1 MMSSF
6 QQQCDCDCVDA
17 AAATSSFTQHWL
29 PTAAMKFAATDR
41 VLGPRRRTCREMP
54 RATRLLLYLW
64 EVYASA
70 RPVGRHLVT
79 LTCLCLAPALLTGA
93 LVHRWLSQ
101 TLRCGHQAAL
111 GTALVSGAAALA
123 AAVLCHPLRCAL
135 TVSLPTVCARQ
146 GRELLISASLAV
158 LLADVIPNIGANV
171 GAVVGALKC
180 AAEGFSRTLLNSS
193 ELLNAARGEIFQEAV
208 RAGKEDL
215 SLVAK
220 VRTLERFTRVDV
232 SEVKSSFVK
241 MIGQVQVNFSHMRNT
256 LTRYKVLSNRIL
268 AAGFVALLIWES
280 ACYLKSYLTCVKF
293 DNHGIS
299 KERRWRRQ
307 RQRKEARA
315 PSGGG
320 GGFAPVLRRFQ
331 ISCRDYTPS
340 VVSLLAVTFHFSA
353 MALIAA
359 SDHVVYRTLR
369 VFLPWLL
376 DFPAMSANME
386 VTYKVRWF
394 PPAFCIVP
402 RSCVTRQLA
411 DLRKDYKWNFSP
423 EASTC
428 DAALSDPGAGASA
441 LLACLWLMS
450 YLLVFLEAYAAR
462 LQRNICASFFKKQE
476 ARRVAYCTAKSRAE
490 RDGQETV
497 FISCPSALG

>member
-1 MMSSF
+1 
-6 QQQCDCDCVDA
+6 
-17 AAATSSFTQHWL
+17 
-29 PTAAMKFAATDR
+29 MKFAATDR
-41 VLGPRRRTCREMP
+41 VLGPRRRACREMP
-54 RATRLLLYLW
+54 RAKRLLLYLW
-64 EVYASA
+64 EVYSSA
-70 RPVGRHLVT
+70 RPAGRHLLT
-79 LTCLCLAPALLTGA
+79 LTCLCLAPALLTGS
-93 LVHRWLSQ
+93 LLHRWLSQ
-101 TLRCGHQAAL
+101 TMRCGHRAAL

-232 SEVKSSFVK
+232 SKVKSSFVK
-241 MIGQVQVNFSHMRNT
+241 MIGQVRVNFSHMRNT

-268 AAGFVALLIWES
+268 AAVFVALLIWES
-280 ACYLKSYLTCVKF
+280 ARYLKSYLTCVKF
-293 DNHGIS
+293 DNHTIP
-299 KERRWRRQ
+299 KERRR

-315 PSGGG
+315 PSG

-376 DFPAMSANME
+376 DFPAMSAYME
-386 VTYKVRWF
+386 VTYRVRWF

-411 DLRKDYKWNFSP
+411 DLRKYYKWNFSP

-462 LQRNICASFFKKQE
+462 LRRNICGSFFKKQE
-476 ARRVAYCTAKSRAE
+476 ARRAAYRTAKSRAE
-490 RDGQETV
+490 RDGQEPEETV
-497 FISCPSALG
+497 FITSPSALG